1 MKKLLAAMLAA
12 VMLISLA
19 ACGGKEDGSTKDTE
33 KAPSA
38 QTSTDADNA
47 DAGEEAAFVFSVWSS
62 DRSVLYA
69 IGPDMDMAD
78 VLAAL
83 GEPQT
88 YFEAESC
95 AFEGLDKTYTYAG
108 FVIETRPDGEKDY
121 VNAVLLTDDSVA
133 TDEGIYI
140 GSSRADV
147 LAAYGETDG
156 SVPSLLSYTQGGCT
170 LNFILDGDN
179 VISIEYL
186 PA

>member
-1 MKKLLAAMLAA
+1 MKKLIAVLLSVFVLLALT
-12 VMLISLA
+12 S
-19 ACGGKEDGSTKDTE
+19 CGKEETGGAEDAE
-33 KAPSA
+33 KTPSA
-38 QTSTDADNA
+38 QTPAGADSA
-47 DAGEEAAFVFSVWSS
+47 DAADASFAFSVWTG

-69 IGPDMDMAD
+69 IAPDADMAD

-83 GEPQT
+83 GEPQS

-108 FVIETRPDGEKDY
+108 FVIETRPDGEQDY
-121 VNAVLLTDDSVA
+121 VNSILLTDDSVA

-147 LAAYGETDG
+147 LAAYGETDE
-156 SVPSLLSYTQGGCT
+156 SVPTLLSYTKGGCT
-170 LNFILDGDN
+170 LSFILDGDS
-179 VISIEYL
+179 VVSIEYL